1 MVACREKEGQ
11 KWIAQDAW
19 AISVH
24 GSEVRLITTHFTETY
39 LAYVNSPQIPTTEYQ
54 VVYRSKPFNLKYD
67 EGTIEALRAVMALIS
82 WVRGGK
88 SKQVLVDLV
97 RSDC

>member
-1 MVACREKEGQ
+1 M
-11 KWIAQDAW
+11 
-19 AISVH
+19 
-24 GSEVRLITTHFTETY
+24 ITTHFTETY

-67 EGTIEALRAVMALIS
+67 EGRIEALRAVMALIS

-88 SKQVLVDLV
+88 GKQVLVDLV